1 MLRGLSLLLG
11 RQRDLVRRVG
21 ALALVWMGVHAG
33 ADVLDDAAASAL
45 DAADLV
51 VDHAFAAAVDSVTAG
66 GALSPEAAA
75 RAIEAASGLVD
86 IDEKQWLGLRIA
98 LIVELW
104 IMVALLPLCW
114 GQRGLIGPT
123 RRDELRRS
131 AVQLRAAYASL
142 DLERIVA
149 PPVLAVAATSGAVG
163 AGVALEQLVH
173 GALAAQVPGF
183 LGASSAGAAVGVVV
197 AAVLLARFL
206 PDLLHGAV
214 RRSQARGDDD
224 RAARAARRARAPR
237 APAVRGRLHD
247 GVDALG
253 RALRGGWLLPVLFV
267 VVGGLQAADVGA
279 LWQRLQGGP

>member
-45 DAADLV
+45 DAVDLV
-51 VDHAFAAAVDSVTAG
+51 VDNAVAAAVDALSAG
-66 GALSPEAAA
+66 GALSPGAAT
-75 RAIEAASGLVD
+75 RAIEGAAGLID
-86 IDEKQWLGLRIA
+86 IDEKQWLALRIA

-104 IMVALLPLCW
+104 IMLALLPLCW
-114 GQRGLIGPT
+114 GRRGLLGPT

-142 DLERIVA
+142 DLERLVA
-149 PPVLAVAATSGAVG
+149 PPVLAVASTTGAVG

-173 GALAAQVPGF
+173 GALAAQAPGF
-183 LGASSAGAAVGVVV
+183 LAASAASAVVGVFV

-224 RAARAARRARAPR
+224 RAARAARRARTPR
-237 APAVRGRLHD
+237 PSGVRGRLHD
-247 GVDALG
+247 GVDELG
-253 RALRGGWLLPVLFV
+253 RALRGGWLLAVLFV
-267 VVGGLQAADVGA
+267 VAGGLRAADVGA